1 MSRGLLFAIG
11 SVVFVATMAGAFIL
25 GFTQF
30 MHYEDDT
37 EKS

>member
-30 MHYEDDT
+30 MRFEDDEPT
-37 EKS
+37 A